1 MILIKQYFAL
11 PALTVTSAWFL
22 SRQAAAGVEDAP

>member
-22 SRQAAAGVEDAP
+22 SRQAAGVEDAP